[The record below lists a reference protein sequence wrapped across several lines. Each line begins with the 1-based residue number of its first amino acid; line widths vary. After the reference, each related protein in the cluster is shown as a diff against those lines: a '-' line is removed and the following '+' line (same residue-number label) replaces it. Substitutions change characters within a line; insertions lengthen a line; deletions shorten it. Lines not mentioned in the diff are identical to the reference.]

1 MDSLSLVLGR
11 STRRLVLGG
20 FMGIFLALALSF
32 ISPVQYRADA
42 QVYIIAR
49 SRFGVDPYTVAKS
62 AERIGDNL
70 AQVVK
75 TSDFYDK
82 VMANSNFQLDRDYFE
97 NVSERTK
104 RKHWEKTV
112 DASIV
117 FGTGVMNV
125 SAYHAQPAQAKA
137 YASAIID
144 TLVTKGTEYVGEDVE
159 MKVVNQPVV
168 TNLPVRPNFL
178 VNSVV
183 GFVLGVMLMSMLV
196 VQRHLKKR
204 TA

>member
-1 MDSLSLVLGR
+1 MVLGR

>member
-70 AQVVK
+70 SQVVK

-125 SAYHAQPAQAKA
+125 SAYHAEPAQAKA